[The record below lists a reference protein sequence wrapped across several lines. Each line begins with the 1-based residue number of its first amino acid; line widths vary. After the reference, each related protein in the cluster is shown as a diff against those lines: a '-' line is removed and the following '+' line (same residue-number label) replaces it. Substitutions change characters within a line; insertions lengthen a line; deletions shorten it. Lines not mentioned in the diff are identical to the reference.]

1 MQSLQVDIKRV
12 INTGLQRTPMYIS
25 MPFIRW
31 LTALMISIY
40 AVTYMLCNTF
50 LLCFIVSAATKDYRM
65 DGDVG
70 WVDTLS
76 FVQLDNN
83 MLETTE
89 QVLRR
94 MRSSSVVTQQSTEH
108 SFPSLE
114 GMQPFRTTN
123 LPPADGFP
131 YVCPKCHKRYCWRD
145 SLRRHQRVECG
156 LEPQHAC
163 PTCGRMFKHK
173 HQMVAHERIHHPQ
186 FR

>member
-1 MQSLQVDIKRV
+1 
-12 INTGLQRTPMYIS
+12 
-25 MPFIRW
+25 
-31 LTALMISIY
+31 
-40 AVTYMLCNTF
+40 MLSNTF
-50 LLCFIVSAATKDYRM
+50 LLCFVVSAGTKDHRM

-70 WVDTLS
+70 WIEALTFLP
-76 FVQLDNN
+76 LDSN
-83 MLETTE
+83 MFETTE
-89 QVLRR
+89 QTSPH
-94 MRSSSVVTQQSTEH
+94 MKSASVITQQSTEL

-114 GMQPFRTTN
+114 GMQPFRTI

-131 YVCPKCHKRYCWRD
+131 YVCLKCHKRYRWKD